1 MARYRTEFR
10 SDRELVEACNDGGPD
25 VAARAFEALYVR
37 HRDYVSRV
45 AMRFSRD
52 PEIALDVLQETFTY
66 LLKKFP
72 PTGEG
77 VLLSA
82 KMTTFLYPVA
92 KNLAISAIRKAT
104 RSERSVETSPDELPD
119 PNAEQPA
126 TDDLDIALSNLTAR
140 HREVLLL
147 RFIDDLS
154 LAEISEILEI
164 PLGTAKSRVHLAIK
178 QLRNDP
184 KIKDLFLK

>member
-1 MARYRTEFR
+1 MARYPTESR
-10 SDRELVEACNDGGPD
+10 SDRELVEACNDGRPD

-37 HRDYVSRV
+37 HREYVSRV

-92 KNLAISAIRKAT
+92 KNLAISAIRKAN
-104 RSERSVETSPDELPD
+104 RSEGSVETSPDELPD

-126 TDDLDIALSNLTAR
+126 TDDLDIALSGLAAQ
-140 HREVLLL
+140 HREILLL
-147 RFIDDLS
+147 RFVDDLS

-164 PLGTAKSRVHLAIK
+164 PLGTVKSRVHLAIK
-178 QLRNDP
+178 QLRNEP